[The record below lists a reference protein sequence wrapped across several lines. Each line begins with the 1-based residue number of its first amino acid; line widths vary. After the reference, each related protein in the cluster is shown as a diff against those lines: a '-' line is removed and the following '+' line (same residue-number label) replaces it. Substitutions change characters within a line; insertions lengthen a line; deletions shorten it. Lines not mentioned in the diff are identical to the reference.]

1 MGASG
6 RNVGCGG
13 LGWPAKLDTQQP
25 LKSEVFVSV
34 FASPIATYVDAE
46 FGNTGERIVID
57 LLTSHDNSIYV
68 SRLRVRRFSPK
79 SPGPSRTGQL
89 RGGEAESH
97 PGLQAGLSCL
107 LGVRGRPPPPAQPPG
122 SPGGGQPTPRLVVC
136 PHLCRP
142 EALKRRP
149 RGGLDASLEVGGT
162 TDPSSNPGAF
172 FCWLQTEPTCNP

>member
-1 MGASG
+1 M
-6 RNVGCGG
+6 GCGG

-107 LGVRGRPPPPAQPPG
+107 LGVRGRPPPPQHSHLAPQWEASRRLYSCFDHTSAGPRP
-122 SPGGGQPTPRLVVC
+122 SKGGPEEDSMPRL
-136 PHLCRP
+136 R
-142 EALKRRP
+142 
-149 RGGLDASLEVGGT
+149 
-162 TDPSSNPGAF
+162 
-172 FCWLQTEPTCNP
+172 

>member
-1 MGASG
+1 M
-6 RNVGCGG
+6 
-13 LGWPAKLDTQQP
+13 KLDTQQP

-107 LGVRGRPPPPAQPPG
+107 LGVRGRPPRPSTATWLPSGRPA
-122 SPGGGQPTPRLVVC
+122 
-136 PHLCRP
+136 
-142 EALKRRP
+142 
-149 RGGLDASLEVGGT
+149 DASTLVLT
-162 TDPSSNPGAF
+162 TPLLARGPQKEAQRRTR
-172 FCWLQTEPTCNP
+172 CLA